1 MIINNI
7 YMIAA
12 ITEKTRAIGKN
23 GDMIYHLKEDL
34 KYFRKTTTGHTI
46 VMGSKTYYSFPNG
59 ALPNRK
65 NIVLT
70 RGDKTFP
77 DAEAIHSKEKVLEYA
92 INNPSEEIFIVGGD
106 NIYNQFIGNAS
117 KLYVTLIDEEHPV
130 DADSFFPEI
139 DKEIWKAVLISDY
152 VISTNSPNYRYVI
165 YERK

>member
-1 MIINNI
+1 MIIDNI
-7 YMIAA
+7 YMIVA
-12 ITEKTRAIGKN
+12 ITEKTRSIGKN

-34 KYFRKTTTGHTI
+34 KYFRKTTTGHTV

-70 RGDKTFP
+70 RSDKTFP
-77 DAEAIHSKEKVLEYA
+77 DAETLHSKDEVLNYA
-92 INNPSEEIFIVGGD
+92 KNNPDEKIFIIGGD
-106 NIYNQFIGNAS
+106 NIYHQFIENS
-117 KLYVTLIDEEHPV
+117 SRLYVTIVNEEYPI

-139 DKEIWKAVLISDY
+139 DKKIWKEVSISDY
-152 VISTNSPNYRYVI
+152 IISDNSPNYRYII

>member
-1 MIINNI
+1 MIIDNL
-7 YMIAA
+7 YMIVA

-70 RGDKTFP
+70 RSDKTFP
-77 DAEAIHSKEKVLEYA
+77 DAEALHSKNEVLEYA
-92 INNPSEEIFIVGGD
+92 KNNPEEEIFIVGGD
-106 NIYNQFIGNAS
+106 NIYHQFIENAS
-117 KLYVTLIDEEHPV
+117 KLYVTIIDEAEPV

-139 DKEIWKAVLISDY
+139 DSTIWKKTSISDDI
-152 VISTNSPNYRYVI
+152 ISDDSPNYRYIV